1 MPASAP
7 RYIPVGS
14 SVSVAPAS
22 VADAIRIRGARQ
34 NNLRNLSLDLALNR
48 LTVVTGVSGSG
59 KSSLVFDTLYAEGQR
74 RYVETFSPYAR
85 QFLDRMDKPQVDRI
99 EGVPPAIAID
109 QTNPV
114 RTSRSTV
121 GTMTELADHFKLLY
135 ARAAQLHCCGCG
147 KPVRRDSADSIAAD
161 LRVRAAATGD
171 PRLVVCFPLAV
182 PANFS
187 ADEVA
192 GLLAAQGYTRI
203 QERCA
208 GAGAEGQDVL
218 QVVQDRFRAS
228 NAEDARLAEA
238 LEAALQRGHGRLS
251 VYVSGEGVNSE
262 TRNGTGTPG
271 EAVWRYS
278 SGLHCADCDL
288 HYSEPT
294 PGLFSFNSPIGAC
307 DTCRGFGRVIG
318 VDHGLVVP
326 DESKTLA
333 EGAVKPWQTES
344 YRECQDDLA
353 KMAKKAGVAMDIPV
367 RDLPPEHRA
376 WLFEGDPKWKSWDS
390 SWPRYWYGVR
400 HFFDWLES
408 KAYKMHIRVLLSRYR
423 SYTECPACHGAR
435 LKPDAL
441 LWRLPIAG
449 QGFGRSGFSREP
461 AEAID
466 HGGKGRVIAAEAAP
480 TGRST
485 GIAIHELMA
494 LPVDRIRA
502 AIEALALPGAAD
514 EATALVLGEIRS
526 RLAYLADVGLGYL
539 TLDRQSRTLSGGEVQ
554 RINLTTALGTSLV
567 NTLFV
572 LDEPSIGLH
581 PRDIGRILGVM
592 TRLRDAGNTL
602 VVVEHDPQVMVAADE
617 LLEIGPGPGER
628 GGNIVA
634 RGTPAEIAANP
645 DSVTGPWLAGRKRID
660 VDRPP
665 RPVDADTPR
674 LKLVGARQH
683 NLRDLSV
690 GFPLRRLTCLT
701 GVSGSGKST
710 LIQDV
715 LHPALARH
723 FGEAAGGA
731 EAGAFDRLAGVDK
744 LRGVVMVDQSPIGK
758 SSRSNPV
765 SYVGAW
771 DPIRALFAALPEAQQ
786 RGYTPGTFSFNAGHG
801 RCPTCTGSGFEHVE
815 MQFLSDVWL
824 RCPDCDG
831 KRYRPE
837 VLELQWNGLSVA
849 DVLALTVHEA
859 LDVFGAHPKV
869 LAALAPLADV
879 GLDYLRLG
887 QPVPTLSGGEAQ
899 RLKLAGHLA
908 EAAQRKPVRKASAVD
923 KSGGKAGGKP
933 EPGLLFLF
941 DEPTTGLHFE
951 DVATLLG
958 AFDKL
963 LQAGHSLIVIEHNL
977 DVIAAADWIID
988 LGPEGGEEGGAI
1000 VVEGPPETVRAH
1012 AASHTGAALRDYA
1025 EALRKIGARPTGRA
1039 TGARGDPPGR
1049 PYGHA
1054 FVTGPE
1060 NSGLSPISL
1069 GTETGVAEPRAQYRP
1084 IAAPAIEIRHAREH
1098 NLKNVSLQIPRDR
1111 FTVITGLSGSGKST
1125 LAFDIVF
1132 GEGQRRYL
1140 ESLNAYARQFV
1151 QPASRPDVDGLFG
1164 IPPTVAIEQRT
1175 SRGGR
1180 KSTVATLTEIHPF
1193 LRLMYVKLGTQF
1205 CPDCD
1210 VAVTPQSFEAIVAQL
1225 QRELRGASVEVL
1237 APLVVNRKG
1246 LYTDLAKW
1254 ARAKGHAQLRVDG
1267 DYLPTARW
1275 PRLDRYKEHNIELPA
1290 GRVVVQPEHEA
1301 TLRELVHQ
1309 ALEIGKG
1316 VIKVLETGKPGAA
1329 PITFSTLRACPSC
1342 GTGFPEPDPRLF
1354 SYNAKHGWCPKCYG
1368 TGLKTAARI
1377 DDPDALDLGDAEEV
1391 IVSDEPCPA
1400 CAGARL
1406 NPVARAV
1413 RFRELGL
1420 HQLAAWPVDKAA
1432 GFFADLALNARET
1445 DIARDLVSEI
1455 RGRLA
1460 FLQHVGLGYLALD
1473 RAAPTLSG
1481 GEAQRIRLAAQLGSN
1496 LRGVCYIL
1504 DEPTIGLH
1512 PRDNRLLLDTLEALR
1527 DRGNTLLVV
1536 EHDEDTIRR
1545 ADHVIDLGPGAGV
1558 RGGRVVAEGTID
1570 DLLNAPESATGEC
1583 FRHPLQHPL
1592 RPRRAVADEHAAI
1605 RIEGANLHNLRDLS
1619 VRIPLARLTVVTG
1632 VSGSGKSSLARDVI
1646 HTNLRARLGDPEA
1659 TRARRRGQAQPNEV
1673 DQALVGCKAI
1683 RGWQQ
1688 LGRVLEVDQTPI
1700 GKTPRSCPATYVGF
1714 WDAVRKLFA
1723 DTFDARTRG
1732 WNASRFSFNTGAGRC
1747 PVCDGAGQT
1756 TVEMSFLP
1764 DVKTPCEG
1772 CGGARFNAETLS
1784 VRWKDRTV
1792 AEVLA
1797 MAVDEAVG
1805 FFSAHPAIAH
1815 PLQLLQDVG
1824 LGYLS
1829 LGQPSPTLSGGEAQ
1843 RIKLVTELAK
1853 VRRRPGD
1860 AEDTG
1865 GVPLP
1870 ADKHSLYVLDE
1881 PTVGLHMADV
1891 DKLIRVLHRLT
1902 DAGHS
1907 VLVIEHD
1914 LDVIAEADWLIDL
1927 GPEGGDGGG
1936 RVVAEGPPEVAMATP
1951 ASHTG
1956 RHLREFL
1963 VQRRPG

>member
-1 MPASAP
+1 MS
-7 RYIPVGS
+7 
-14 SVSVAPAS
+14 
-22 VADAIRIRGARQ
+22 ADAKDSIRIRGARQ
-34 NNLRNLSLDLALNR
+34 NNLRNLSLDLPLNR

-135 ARAAQLHCCGCG
+135 ARSAHLHCRRCGE
-147 KPVRRDSADSIAAD
+147 PVRRDTPASIAAD
-161 LRVRAAATGD
+161 LAQRCEAAGD
-171 PRLVVCFPLAV
+171 PRLAVCFPVTV
-182 PANFS
+182 PKNFS
-187 ADEVA
+187 EDEVTA
-192 GLLAAQGYTRI
+192 LLNAQGYTRI
-203 QERCA
+203 QSRES
-208 GAGAEGQDVL
+208 GSDGDVL
-218 QVVQDRFRAS
+218 QVVQDRFRLSGA
-228 NAEDARLAEA
+228 DPARLGEA
-238 LEAALQRGHGRLS
+238 LETALQRGHGRLA
-251 VYVSGEGVNSE
+251 VFASGDRVAG
-262 TRNGTGTPG
+262 G
-271 EAVWRYS
+271 EASWRYS
-278 SGLHCADCDL
+278 TDLHCAPCDI
-288 HYSEPT
+288 HYGDPT
-294 PGLFSFNSPIGAC
+294 PALFSFNSPIGAC

-318 VDHGLVVP
+318 VDFGLVIP

-333 EGAVKPWQTES
+333 EGAVKPWQTQS
-344 YRECQDDLA
+344 YRECQDDMA
-353 KMAKKAGVAMDIPV
+353 KMAKKYGVAMDVPF
-367 RDLPPEHRA
+367 RDLPPEHRQ
-376 WLFEGDPKWKSWDS
+376 WVLEGDPEWKSWES
-390 SWPRYWYGVR
+390 SWPRRWYGVR
-400 HFFDWLES
+400 HFFDWLET

-435 LKPDAL
+435 LKPEAL
-441 LWRLPIAG
+441 LWRLPVPG
-449 QGFGRSGFSREP
+449 GEGGRGL
-461 AEAID
+461 A
-466 HGGKGRVIAAEAAP
+466 V
-480 TGRST
+480 
-485 GIAIHELMA
+485 HELFG
-494 LPVDRIRA
+494 LPVDKVRTA
-502 AIEALALPGAAD
+502 VAALALPEAGAD
-514 EATALVLGEIRS
+514 EATELVLGEIRS
-526 RLAYLADVGLGYL
+526 RIDYLADVGLGYL

-592 TRLRDAGNTL
+592 ARLRDAGNTL
-602 VVVEHDPQVMVAADE
+602 VVVEHDPQLMVAADE

-634 RGTPAEIAANP
+634 RGTPAEIAADP
-645 DSVTGPWLAGRKRID
+645 SSVTGPWLAGRKKID
-660 VDRPP
+660 VSRPP
-665 RPVDADTPR
+665 RPVADDTPR
-674 LKLVGARQH
+674 LILAGASEH
-683 NLRDLSV
+683 NLKALTV
-690 GFPLRRLTCLT
+690 AFPLQRLVCLT

-715 LHPALARH
+715 LYPALAKH
-723 FGEAAGGA
+723 FGESA
-731 EAGAFDRLAGVDK
+731 EAPGAFERLEGVDN

-771 DPIRALFAALPEAQQ
+771 DPIRNLFAGLAEAKE
-786 RGYTPGTFSFNAGHG
+786 RGYTPGTFSFNSGDG

-824 RCPDCDG
+824 RCPDCEG

-837 VLELQWNGLSVA
+837 VLELQWRERSVA
-849 DVLALTVHEA
+849 EVLEMTVREA
-859 LDVFGAHPKV
+859 LEFFSDQPKV

-908 EAAQRKPVRKASAVD
+908 EAAQKKGK
-923 KSGGKAGGKP
+923 KSSGKEAEG
-933 EPGLLFLF
+933 GLLFLF

-958 AFDKL
+958 AFGKL
-963 LQAGHSLIVIEHNL
+963 LEAGNSLIVIEHNL

-988 LGPEGGEEGGAI
+988 LGPEGGDAGGGI
-1000 VVEGPPETVRAH
+1000 VVDGPPEVVREH
-1012 AASHTGAALRDYA
+1012 KASHTGAALRDYA
-1025 EALRKIGARPTGRA
+1025 AELARTRRKALPKAAEKRA
-1039 TGARGDPPGR
+1039 
-1049 PYGHA
+1049 
-1054 FVTGPE
+1054 
-1060 NSGLSPISL
+1060 S
-1069 GTETGVAEPRAQYRP
+1069 YRP
-1084 IAAPAIEIRHAREH
+1084 VAAPAIEIRHAREH
-1098 NLKNVSLQIPRDR
+1098 NLKNVSLQIPRDK

-1193 LRLMYVKLGTQF
+1193 LRLLYVKLGTQY
-1205 CPDCD
+1205 CPTCD
-1210 VAVTPQSFEAIVAQL
+1210 VPVTPQSFEAIVAQL
-1225 QRELRGASVEVL
+1225 MRDYRGQSIELL

-1254 ARAKGHAQLRVDG
+1254 ARGKGYEQLRVDG
-1267 DYLPTARW
+1267 EYLPTAKW
-1275 PRLDRYKEHNIELPA
+1275 PRLDRYKEHNIELPVGMVKLA
-1290 GRVVVQPEHEA
+1290 ANKEALLRERVHEA
-1301 TLRELVHQ
+1301 
-1309 ALEIGKG
+1309 LEHGKG
-1316 VIKVLETGKPGAA
+1316 VLKVVELGKLGAA
-1329 PITFSTLRACPSC
+1329 PVTFSTQRACPSC

-1354 SYNAKHGWCPKCYG
+1354 SYNAKHGWCPSCYG
-1368 TGLKTAARI
+1368 TGLKVAGKVE
-1377 DDPDALDLGDAEEV
+1377 DPDALDLGDAEETV
-1391 IVSDEPCPA
+1391 HGDEACPA
-1400 CAGARL
+1400 CHGARL

-1413 RFRELGL
+1413 RFRDQGL
-1420 HQLAAWPVDKAA
+1420 HQLAELPVDRAA
-1432 GFFADLALNARET
+1432 GFFAALELAPREA

-1455 RGRLA
+1455 RGRLD

-1558 RGGRVVAEGTID
+1558 RGGRVVAEGTLPALIA
-1570 DLLNAPESATGEC
+1570 APESATGAC
-1583 FRHPLQHPL
+1583 FRAPLQHPL
-1592 RPRRAVADEHAAI
+1592 RPRRAVAARHPAI
-1605 RIEGANLHNLRDLS
+1605 QVRGANLHNLRNVDAK
-1619 VRIPLARLTVVTG
+1619 VPLARLTVVTG

-1646 HTNLRARLGDPEA
+1646 HANLRALLGDPEA
-1659 TRARRRGQAQPNEV
+1659 VRARRRGKAQPEECNHT
-1673 DQALVGCKAI
+1673 LVGCRAVD
-1683 RGWQQ
+1683 GWQQ
-1688 LGRVLEVDQTPI
+1688 VGRVLEVDQTPI

-1714 WDAVRKLFA
+1714 WDAIRKLFA

-1732 WNASRFSFNTGAGRC
+1732 WSASRFSFNTGAGRC

-1756 TVEMSFLP
+1756 TVEMNFLP
-1764 DVKTPCEG
+1764 DVKTPCEA
-1772 CGGARFNAETLS
+1772 CGGARFNPETLS
-1784 VRWKDRTV
+1784 VRWREKTV

-1797 MAVDEAVG
+1797 MPVDEAVG
-1805 FFSAHPAIAH
+1805 FFAAHPTVAH

-1824 LGYLS
+1824 LGYLT

-1853 VRRRPGD
+1853 VRNRAGD
-1860 AEDTG
+1860 PVDTG
-1865 GVPLP
+1865 GEPLP
-1870 ADKHSLYVLDE
+1870 ADKHTLYVLDE

-1891 DKLIRVLHRLT
+1891 DKLIRVLHRLA
-1902 DAGHS
+1902 DAGHT

-1914 LDVIAEADWLIDL
+1914 LDVMAEADWLIDL
-1927 GPEGGDGGG
+1927 GPEGGEGGG
-1936 RVVAEGPPEVAMATP
+1936 EIVAEGPPEVAMAQQR
-1951 ASHTG
+1951 SHTG
-1956 RHLREFL
+1956 RHLVEFL
-1963 VQRRPG
+1963 ASRQGMAAPPTNGS

>member
-1 MPASAP
+1 M
-7 RYIPVGS
+7 
-14 SVSVAPAS
+14 
-22 VADAIRIRGARQ
+22 
-34 NNLRNLSLDLALNR
+34 
-48 LTVVTGVSGSG
+48 
-59 KSSLVFDTLYAEGQR
+59 
-74 RYVETFSPYAR
+74 
-85 QFLDRMDKPQVDRI
+85 
-99 EGVPPAIAID
+99 
-109 QTNPV
+109 
-114 RTSRSTV
+114 
-121 GTMTELADHFKLLY
+121 
-135 ARAAQLHCCGCG
+135 
-147 KPVRRDSADSIAAD
+147 
-161 LRVRAAATGD
+161 
-171 PRLVVCFPLAV
+171 VCFPV
-182 PANFS
+182 PVPSNFS
-187 ADEVA
+187 EAEVT
-192 GLLAAQGYTRI
+192 GLLNAQGYTRI
-203 QERCA
+203 QERIA
-208 GAGAEGQDVL
+208 GAGPEGQDVL

-238 LEAALQRGHGRLS
+238 LESALHRGHGRLS
-251 VYVSGEGVNSE
+251 VYASGEGVKSE

-278 SGLHCADCDL
+278 SGLHCADCDI
-288 HYSEPT
+288 HYSDAT

-307 DTCRGFGRVIG
+307 ETCRGFGRVIG
-318 VDHGLVVP
+318 VDLGLVVP

-344 YRECQDDLA
+344 YRECQADLE
-353 KMAKKAGVAMDIPV
+353 KMAKKYGVAMDIPV
-367 RDLPPEHRA
+367 RDLPPEHRH
-376 WLFEGDPKWKSWDS
+376 WLFEGDPKWKNWDS

-400 HFFDWLES
+400 HFFDWLET

-441 LWRLPIAG
+441 LWRLPVG
-449 QGFGRSGFSREP
+449 
-461 AEAID
+461 D
-466 HGGKGRVIAAEAAP
+466 K
-480 TGRST
+480 

-494 LPVDRIRA
+494 MPVDRIRDAVA
-502 AIEALALPGAAD
+502 ALQIPGQAEKMSD
-514 EATALVLGEIRS
+514 EATELVLGEIRS
-526 RLAYLADVGLGYL
+526 RLTYLADVGLGYL

-634 RGTPAEIAANP
+634 RGTPAEITANP

-660 VDRPP
+660 IDRP
-665 RPVDADTPR
+665 RRTVDDATPR
-674 LKLVGARQH
+674 LTLVGARQH
-683 NLRDLSV
+683 NLRDLTV
-690 GFPLRRLTCLT
+690 GFPLQRMTCLT

-715 LHPALARH
+715 LYPALAKH
-723 FGEAAGGA
+723 FGEATESPGV
-731 EAGAFDRLAGVDK
+731 FDRLENVDN

-771 DPIRALFAALPEAQQ
+771 DPIRNLFAALPEAKQ
-786 RGYTPGTFSFNAGHG
+786 RGYSPGTFSFNAGHG

-837 VLELQWNGLSVA
+837 VLELKWNGLSVA
-849 DVLALTVHEA
+849 DVLELTVHEA
-859 LDVFGAHPKV
+859 LDVFREHPKAI
-869 LAALAPLADV
+869 AALAPLADV

-908 EAAQRKPVRKASAVD
+908 EASQKKTVRKARAVD
-923 KSGGKAGGKP
+923 NFVENSGSAP

-977 DVIAAADWIID
+977 DVIAASDWIID
-988 LGPEGGEEGGAI
+988 LGPEGGDGGGAI
-1000 VVEGPPETVRAH
+1000 VVEGPPEVVRTH
-1012 AASHTGAALRDYA
+1012 VASHTGAALRDYA
-1025 EALRKIGARPTGRA
+1025 EALEKTRTAPLIA
-1039 TGARGDPPGR
+1039 
-1049 PYGHA
+1049 
-1054 FVTGPE
+1054 
-1060 NSGLSPISL
+1060 
-1069 GTETGVAEPRAQYRP
+1069 AEPRVEYRP
-1084 IAAPAIEIRHAREH
+1084 VAAPAIAGSVIEIRHAREH
-1098 NLKNVSLQIPRDR
+1098 NLKNVSLQIPRDQ

-1205 CPDCD
+1205 CPDCN
-1210 VAVTPQSFEAIVAQL
+1210 VPVTPQSFEAIVAQI

-1254 ARAKGHAQLRVDG
+1254 ARGKGHTQLRVDG
-1267 DYLPTARW
+1267 DYLPTAKW
-1275 PRLDRYKEHNIELPA
+1275 PRLDRYKEHNIELPT
-1290 GRVVVQPEHEA
+1290 GMVVVQPEHES
-1301 TLRELVHQ
+1301 TLREFVRQ

-1316 VIKVLETGKPGAA
+1316 VIKVLEIGKLGAA

-1377 DDPDALDLGDAEEV
+1377 EDPDALDLGDAEEI

-1400 CAGARL
+1400 CDGARL

-1413 RFRELGL
+1413 RFRALGL
-1420 HQLAAWPVDKAA
+1420 HQLAAQPVDKAA
-1432 GFFADLALNARET
+1432 GFFADLALSERET

-1512 PRDNRLLLDTLEALR
+1512 PRDNRLLLDTLGALR

-1558 RGGRVVAEGTID
+1558 RGGRVVAEGRID
-1570 DLLNAPESATGEC
+1570 DLLAAPESATGEC
-1583 FRHPLQHPL
+1583 FRHPLQHLL
-1592 RPRRAVADEHAAI
+1592 RPRRAVADDHPAI
-1605 RIEGANLHNLRDLS
+1605 RIEGASLHNLRDVG

-1646 HTNLRARLGDPEA
+1646 HANLRARLGDPEA
-1659 TRARRRGQAQPNEV
+1659 TRARRRGQAQPEEV
-1673 DQALVGCKAI
+1673 DQALVGCKGLH
-1683 RGWQQ
+1683 GWQQ
-1688 LGRVLEVDQTPI
+1688 VGRVLEVDQTSI

-1714 WDAVRKLFA
+1714 WDAIRKLFA
-1723 DTFDARTRG
+1723 DTFDARTPRLE
-1732 WNASRFSFNTGAGRC
+1732 R
-1747 PVCDGAGQT
+1747 
-1756 TVEMSFLP
+1756 
-1764 DVKTPCEG
+1764 
-1772 CGGARFNAETLS
+1772 
-1784 VRWKDRTV
+1784 
-1792 AEVLA
+1792 LA
-1797 MAVDEAVG
+1797 
-1805 FFSAHPAIAH
+1805 
-1815 PLQLLQDVG
+1815 LLLQ
-1824 LGYLS
+1824 Y
-1829 LGQPSPTLSGGEAQ
+1829 
-1843 RIKLVTELAK
+1843 
-1853 VRRRPGD
+1853 RRR
-1860 AEDTG
+1860 A
-1865 GVPLP
+1865 P
-1870 ADKHSLYVLDE
+1870 ARCA
-1881 PTVGLHMADV
+1881 TAQA
-1891 DKLIRVLHRLT
+1891 R
-1902 DAGHS
+1902 
-1907 VLVIEHD
+1907 
-1914 LDVIAEADWLIDL
+1914 
-1927 GPEGGDGGG
+1927 
-1936 RVVAEGPPEVAMATP
+1936 PP
-1951 ASHTG
+1951 S
-1956 RHLREFL
+1956 R
-1963 VQRRPG
+1963 

>member
-1 MPASAP
+1 MSAADHDPA
-7 RYIPVGS
+7 
-14 SVSVAPAS
+14 
-22 VADAIRIRGARQ
+22 AIRIRGARQ
-34 NNLRNLSLDLALNR
+34 NNLRNLSLDLPLNR

-135 ARAAQLHCCGCG
+135 ARAAHLHCRCCG
-147 KPVRRDSADSIAAD
+147 KPVRRDSAASIAAD
-161 LRVRAAATGD
+161 LRARAEAEGD
-171 PRLVVCFPLAV
+171 PRLVVCFPVPV

-187 ADEVA
+187 EEEVA
-192 GLLAAQGYTRI
+192 GLLNAQGYTRI
-203 QERCA
+203 QQRIA
-208 GAGAEGQDVL
+208 GKGGEGDML
-218 QVVQDRFRAS
+218 MVVQDRFRAS
-228 NAEDARLAEA
+228 NADEARLAEA
-238 LEAALQRGHGRLS
+238 LETALLRGNGRMS
-251 VYVSGEGVNSE
+251 VHASGEGVKPDSASAD
-262 TRNGTGTPG
+262 G

-278 SGLHCADCDL
+278 SGLHCAECDI
-288 HYSEPT
+288 HYAEAT

-307 DTCRGFGRVIG
+307 ETCRGFGRVIG
-318 VDHGLVVP
+318 VDYSLVVP

-344 YRECQDDLA
+344 FRECQDDLA
-353 KMAKKAGVAMDIPV
+353 KMAKKYGVAMNIPV
-367 RDLPPEHRA
+367 RDLPPEHRQ

-390 SWPRYWYGVR
+390 SWPRLWYGVR

-441 LWRLPIAG
+441 LWRLPVKVEGAG
-449 QGFGRSGFSREP
+449 DARGL
-461 AEAID
+461 
-466 HGGKGRVIAAEAAP
+466 
-480 TGRST
+480 
-485 GIAIHELMA
+485 AIHELMA
-494 LPVDRIRA
+494 LPVDRVRDAVA
-502 AIEALALPGAAD
+502 ALGLPGAAD
-514 EATALVLGEIRS
+514 EATELVLGEIRS
-526 RLAYLADVGLGYL
+526 RMDYLADVGLGYL

-634 RGTPAEIAANP
+634 RGTPAEIAADP
-645 DSVTGPWLAGRKRID
+645 GSVTGPWLAGRKRID
-660 VDRPP
+660 IDRPP
-665 RPVDADTPR
+665 RPVDAATPR
-674 LKLVGARQH
+674 LKLMGARQH
-683 NLRDLSV
+683 NLRNIDV
-690 GFPLRRLTCLT
+690 AFPLGRLSCLT

-715 LHPALARH
+715 LYPALAKH
-723 FGEAAGGA
+723 FGESIS
-731 EAGAFDRLAGVDK
+731 EAPGDFDRLENVDN

-765 SYVGAW
+765 SYIGAW
-771 DPIRALFAALPEAQQ
+771 DPIRALFATLPEARQ

-837 VLELQWNGLSVA
+837 VLELKWNGLSVA
-849 DVLALTVHEA
+849 DVLELTVHEA
-859 LDVFGAHPKV
+859 LDVFREHPKA

-908 EAAQRKPVRKASAVD
+908 GAAQKKTVRKARPVDNFGEKTGDSARP
-923 KSGGKAGGKP
+923 GT

-951 DVATLLG
+951 DVAKLLG

-988 LGPEGGEEGGAI
+988 LGPEGGEGGGMI
-1000 VVEGPPETVRAH
+1000 VAEGPPNVVRGHET
-1012 AASHTGAALRDYA
+1012 SHTGAALREYA
-1025 EALRKIGARPTGRA
+1025 EALERTRSEAAGQA
-1039 TGARGDPPGR
+1039 
-1049 PYGHA
+1049 
-1054 FVTGPE
+1054 
-1060 NSGLSPISL
+1060 SGKALL
-1069 GTETGVAEPRAQYRP
+1069 AAEPAVRYRA

-1098 NLKNVSLQIPRDR
+1098 NLKNVSLSIPRDR
-1111 FTVITGLSGSGKST
+1111 FSVITGLSGSGKST

-1205 CPDCD
+1205 CPDCN
-1210 VAVTPQSFEAIVAQL
+1210 VPVTPQSFEAIVAQI

-1254 ARAKGHAQLRVDG
+1254 ARSKGHTQLRVDG
-1267 DYLPTARW
+1267 EYLPTAKW
-1275 PRLDRYKEHNIELPA
+1275 PRLDRYKEHNIELPT
-1290 GRVVVQPEHEA
+1290 GMVVVEPEHEA
-1301 TLRELVHQ
+1301 TLREFVRQ

-1316 VIKVLETGKPGAA
+1316 VIKVLALGKLGAE

-1354 SYNAKHGWCPKCYG
+1354 SYNAKHGWCPKCFG
-1368 TGLKTAARI
+1368 TGLKTAPRI
-1377 DDPDALDLGDAEEV
+1377 EDPDALDLGDAEGV

-1400 CAGARL
+1400 CHGARL

-1432 GFFADLALNARET
+1432 VFFGDLTLNERET
-1445 DIARDLVSEI
+1445 DIARDLVAEI

-1558 RGGRVVAEGTID
+1558 RGGQVVAEGGIA
-1570 DLLNAPESATGEC
+1570 DLLAAPASATGEC

-1592 RPRRAVADEHAAI
+1592 RPRRPVLKDHPSI
-1605 RIEGANLHNLRDLS
+1605 RVEGARLHNLQDVS
-1619 VRIPLARLTVVTG
+1619 VRIPLARLSVVTG

-1646 HTNLRARLGDPEA
+1646 HANLRARLGDPEA
-1659 TRARRRGQAQPNEV
+1659 TRARRRGQAQPAEV
-1673 DQALVGCKAI
+1673 NQPLVGCKAMH
-1683 RGWQQ
+1683 GWQQ
-1688 LGRVLEVDQTPI
+1688 VGRVLEVDQTPI

-1714 WDAVRKLFA
+1714 WDAIRKLFA
-1723 DTFDARTRG
+1723 DTFEARTRG
-1732 WNASRFSFNTGAGRC
+1732 WSASRFSFNTGAGRC

-1756 TVEMSFLP
+1756 TVEMNFLP

-1772 CGGARFNAETLS
+1772 CGGARFNPETLA
-1784 VRWKDRTV
+1784 VRWKERTV

-1797 MAVDEAVG
+1797 MPVDEAVD
-1805 FFSAHPAIAH
+1805 FFAAHPTIAH

-1824 LGYLS
+1824 LGYLT
-1829 LGQPSPTLSGGEAQ
+1829 LGQPSPTLSGGESQ

-1891 DKLIRVLHRLT
+1891 DKLIRVLHRLA
-1902 DAGHS
+1902 DAGHT

-1914 LDVIAEADWLIDL
+1914 LDVMAEADWLIDL

-1936 RVVAEGPPEVAMATP
+1936 RVVAEGPPETAMATEG
-1951 ASHTG
+1951 SHTG
-1956 RHLREFL
+1956 RYLWEFL
-1963 VQRRPG
+1963 ASRAKGASQ